1 MKIGR
6 NSYIAFDNLKE
17 LFPESGEL
25 VIGNFCSIAE
35 DVVVH
40 LGGDHDP
47 KLIST
52 FPFDHRLGWPVSN
65 PTQISKGDV
74 TIGNDVWIGKGTKIM
89 GNVRISDGSVV
100 AAYSVVS
107 KDIGPYVI
115 WAGNPAEF
123 KRVRFNDR
131 DTYDLLKI
139 KWWNWPDE
147 KIKEASYLLTTNDID
162 GLYEYWEENINGV
175 L

>member
-6 NSYIAFDNLKE
+6 HSYIAFNNLKE

-52 FPFDHRLGWPVSN
+52 FPFDHRLGWKVGSQ
-65 PTQISKGDV
+65 TQISKGDV
-74 TIGNDVWIGKGTKIM
+74 IIGNDVWIGRGAKIM
-89 GNVRISDGSVV
+89 GGLEIGDGAVV
-100 AAYSVVS
+100 GAYSIVT
-107 KDIGPYVI
+107 KDISSYEI
-115 WAGNPAEF
+115 WAGNPGFF
-123 KRVRFNDR
+123 KRYRFSIEDI
-131 DTYDLLKI
+131 I
-139 KWWNWPDE
+139 KLEELRWWDWPDE
-147 KIKEASYLLTTNDID
+147 LIKEACCYITSNDVNK
-162 GLYEYWEENINGV
+162 LYEYYQTMVIK
-175 L
+175 